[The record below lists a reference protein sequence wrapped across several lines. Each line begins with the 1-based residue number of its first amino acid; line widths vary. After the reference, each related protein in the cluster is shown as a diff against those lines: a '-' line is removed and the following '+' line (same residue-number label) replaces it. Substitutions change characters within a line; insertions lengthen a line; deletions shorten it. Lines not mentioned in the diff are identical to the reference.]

1 MVSTTTTLQRPLDGD
16 VHQLAESLRPDIES
30 ARDEAERARRLPGPL
45 LERLRAAGAF
55 RLLTPREL
63 GGFELSLADVLG
75 VYESFGRI
83 DGPVAWN
90 VWNGN
95 LGFAAALLEPPG
107 VEAIWG
113 SNPDPVIANS
123 ARTTGHAQPTAG
135 GFALSGRWDLVS
147 AIDSADWVA
156 LFGIVMDGAGPRFV
170 AEGEPDV
177 RAFFLP
183 RRDIT
188 VLDTW
193 HVNAMRGTG
202 SNSVV
207 LDSVHV
213 PEALAPSP
221 FAPSRI
227 DRPTYRIPAF
237 TLASTG
243 CAAVVVGVA
252 QAAIDAL
259 VALAASKPTDTGAA
273 LADRAHAQAALG
285 AAHTSLRAA
294 RLLLHEA
301 AADIDAA
308 ASIGPGQV
316 TAGHRLELRSA
327 MSHAAATS
335 RDVLNAMY
343 QLGSSS
349 ALYVGDPLER
359 LFRDGHAAAQHAL
372 LNPTHLE
379 LTGRR
384 LLGRDPGV
392 PVF

>member
-1 MVSTTTTLQRPLDGD
+1 
-16 VHQLAESLRPDIES
+16 
-30 ARDEAERARRLPGPL
+30 
-45 LERLRAAGAF
+45 
-55 RLLTPREL
+55 
-63 GGFELSLADVLG
+63 
-75 VYESFGRI
+75 
-83 DGPVAWN
+83 

-95 LGFAAALLEPPG
+95 LGFAAALLEPAG
-107 VEAIWG
+107 IDAIWG
-113 SNPDPVIANS
+113 ANRDPVIANS
-123 ARTTGHAQPTAG
+123 ARTTGRAQASES
-135 GFALSGRWDLVS
+135 GFVLSGRWDLVS

-156 LFGIVMDGAGPRFV
+156 LFGIVMDGDGPRFV
-170 AEGEPDV
+170 APGEPDV

-183 RRDIT
+183 RDDVT

-207 LDSVHV
+207 VGSVHV
-213 PEALAPSP
+213 PAALAPSP

-227 DRPTYRIPAF
+227 DRPVYRIPAF

-243 CAAVVVGVA
+243 CAAVVLGIA
-252 QAAIDAL
+252 QASIDAL
-259 VALAASKPTDTGAA
+259 VALAASKATDSGAA
-273 LADRAHAQAALG
+273 LADRAHAQAAIG
-285 AAHTSLRAA
+285 AAHSALRAA

-301 AADIDAA
+301 AAEIDTAA
-308 ASIGPGQV
+308 AEVADGGNGVTVGQ
-316 TAGHRLELRSA
+316 RLELRGA

-335 RDVLNAMY
+335 RNVLTSMY

-349 ALYVGDPLER
+349 ALYVGEPLER

-379 LTGRR
+379 LTGRQ
-384 LLGRDPGV
+384 LLGREPGV